1 MKKANV
7 QIGEY
12 IIINKF
18 INNRKIKRRKYY

>member
-7 QIGEY
+7 QMKEY

-18 INNRKIKRRKYY
+18 MNNRKIKRRKYC